1 MPRIPSLKI
10 KQIKKEDR
18 FAFIILVGI
27 LFIYSYI
34 QVTNFTPA
42 YLEVDPDGYLI
53 LAKRFAEFK
62 FPAVKDD
69 DPFMYQ
75 SHVWVEN
82 SEGKIAPKFA
92 PGYPMLMAIAYRLGG
107 DTAMFYVSPI
117 MGALAL
123 IGSFLLF
130 RMWMSRVSALFAV
143 FYLAINAMILLY
155 CNYLLTHASDLCF
168 AVWGMLFL
176 WRWKREVGKFSA
188 VFAGLLLGGAM
199 TIRHTSGLFVLVL
212 LSAIIAR
219 WISNIKSKE
228 QIKPLLKSTA
238 VLIACYCAFP
248 FLMAIYNWSVFG
260 SPFVTGYDL
269 TGEQTAFKLKNI
281 VNNAKMLM
289 YGLNYTALFFMF
301 PIGFAGMFIF
311 YPISEIFMILLWVVP
326 LFLLYT
332 SYYWAPNGMS
342 YFRFLIATFP
352 AFVGSACA
360 VMDKASSLWTKKA
373 IGYTI
378 ILGLILYV
386 TYSDIR
392 SAVEGTV
399 SNYPSRSLASF
410 AINSSKILNDDAVI
424 FSRWPAFCYIGTRK
438 HFRHYDLNIF
448 TKSYGAN
455 SFTENVEPK
464 RQPIRNNRLRDF
476 YNGLTDSDLQRKKI
490 ELIRNFLSSGR
501 QVVYLLPQNAVQAER
516 NAIGNEF
523 RWNLLDSWVGYTKY
537 DGGVWQGE
545 IWEVYELSFV
555 KME

>member
-1 MPRIPSLKI
+1 MLRIPSLKI
-10 KQIKKEDR
+10 KQIKKEDLSTI
-18 FAFIILVGI
+18 IILVGI

-34 QVTNFTPA
+34 QVTNFNPA
-42 YLEVDPDGYLI
+42 YLEVDPDGYLL

-62 FPAVKDD
+62 SPAVKDD

-82 SEGKIAPKFA
+82 KDGKIAPKFA

-117 MGALAL
+117 MGGLAL

-130 RMWMSRVSALFAV
+130 RMWMSRVSALFGV
-143 FYLAINAMILLY
+143 FYLAINAMILVY

-168 AVWGMLFL
+168 AVWGMFFL
-176 WRWKREVGKFSA
+176 WRWKREIGRYSGI
-188 VFAGLLLGGAM
+188 FAGLFLGGAM
-199 TIRHTSGLFVLVL
+199 TIRHASFLFVTVL
-212 LSAIIAR
+212 ISAIIAR
-219 WISNIKSKE
+219 WIGHIRSKGK
-228 QIKPLLKSTA
+228 IKPLLKSTA
-238 VLIACYCAFP
+238 VLIACYCIFP
-248 FLMAIYNWSVFG
+248 LLMAIYDWTVFD

-269 TGEQTAFKLKNI
+269 TNEQTAFKLKNI
-281 VNNAKMLM
+281 IQNAKILA
-289 YGLNYTALFFMF
+289 YGLNYTGLFLMF
-301 PIGFAGMFIF
+301 PIGLAGMFIF
-311 YPISEIFMILLWVVP
+311 HSVSEIFMVSLWVIP

-360 VMDKASSLWTKKA
+360 LMDKATFSWVKKA
-373 IGYTI
+373 IGYALI
-378 ILGLILYV
+378 SGLVLYI
-386 TYSDIR
+386 TYSDTK

-399 SNYPSRSLASF
+399 SSYPSRSLATF
-410 AINSSKILNDDAVI
+410 AKNSAKILNDDAVI

-455 SFTENVEPK
+455 SFTENTEPK
-464 RQPIRNNRLRDF
+464 RQPIRNDRLREF
-476 YNGLTDSDLQRKKI
+476 YKGLTDADLQKKKI
-490 ELIRNFLSSGR
+490 ELIKNFLSNGR
-501 QVVYLLPQNAVQAER
+501 QVVYLLPQNAVQAEK

-523 RWNLLDSWVGYTKY
+523 RWNLLDSWVGYTKN
-537 DGGVWQGE
+537 DGGIWQGE
-545 IWEVYELSFV
+545 IWEVHELSLV
-555 KME
+555 KTE